1 LLSVDNSNVR
11 VLALKKAEESDDVV
25 VRVVETD
32 GRAAKNVHL
41 KFASP
46 VSSAKEVNGQEM
58 GSGAATV
65 NNGALTTSF
74 TPFQIHTFTV
84 KLAPSQVRVAPPK
97 WVAVPLKYDISVATA
112 TGKPGEGCMDCNL
125 ADPTADGQG
134 HSLPAEMLP
143 ANIDFDGVRFHLA
156 PSGKND
162 AMVARGQNITL
173 PAGDFNRAYVLAAA
187 MGGDQQGAFEVD
199 GTSMSINIPEW
210 TGFVGQWDNRDWTTH
225 QEPVPGENGG
235 APTTRTA
242 LDFTG
247 KITPGFI
254 KRSDIAWYAS
264 HRHGTDGSNEAYAY
278 SYLFAYPIDLPA
290 GTKTLTL
297 PKNEKIRVLAI
308 TVANDPSNAQAAQ
321 PLYDVLGE
329 RPAEVKKQVLG
340 GE

>member
-1 LLSVDNSNVR
+1 
-11 VLALKKAEESDDVV
+11 
-25 VRVVETD
+25 VVETE
-32 GRAAKNVHL
+32 GREAKDVHL

-65 NNGALTTSF
+65 SNGALTTSF

-84 KLAPSQVRVAPPK
+84 KLAPSQVRVASPK
-97 WVAVPLKYDISVATA
+97 WTAVPLNYDVSVATA
-112 TGKPGEGCMDCNL
+112 TGRPGEGCMDCNF
-125 ADPTADGQG
+125 AEPAADGQG

-173 PAGDFNRAYVLAAA
+173 PAGNFNRVYVLAAA
-187 MGGDQQGAFEVD
+187 MGGDQQGAFEVG
-199 GTSMSINIPEW
+199 GTSMGINIPEW
-210 TGFVGQWDNRDWTTH
+210 TGFVGQWDNRNWTTH

-278 SYLFAYPIDLPA
+278 SYLFAYPIDLPSGA
-290 GTKTLTL
+290 KTLTL

-308 TVANDPSNAQAAQ
+308 TVANDASNAQAAQ

-329 RPAEVKKQVLG
+329 RPAELKKQLLG